1 MKERIEV
8 LLSAEQIDK
17 RMAELADEL
26 YQEFGD
32 EQVELVCALKGA
44 VVTIVDLAKKMKMPV
59 TMNFMSVSSY
69 GNSMESSGNINI
81 KMDLDADITGP
92 SIPKTFGVHNVRIY
106 GDDNGMIPPATTT
119 GIDMI
124 SVNLLLGEDKTIE
137 TNLPAQGVV
146 TLMDQTAEHRLV
158 NHLLYASPVKRGN
171 GIEVIEDIIPLTDI
185 TVKLRTDKT
194 PKRVYLA
201 PEKRDIPFTYENG
214 VLAYTVDKL
223 NCHAIAVI
231 DY

>member
-69 GNSMESSGNINI
+69 GNSTESSGNINI
-81 KMDLDADITGP
+81 KMDLDTGRTLKKLKELLISRNPKKLKLVTLLDKPDRRVVDIKADYTGFT
-92 SIPKTFGVHNVRIY
+92 IPDAFVVGY
-106 GDDNGMIPPATTT
+106 GLDYAQ
-119 GIDMI
+119 
-124 SVNLLLGEDKTIE
+124 KYR
-137 TNLPAQGVV
+137 NLPYV
-146 TLMDQTAEHRLV
+146 
-158 NHLLYASPVKRGN
+158 
-171 GIEVIEDIIPLTDI
+171 
-185 TVKLRTDKT
+185 
-194 PKRVYLA
+194 
-201 PEKRDIPFTYENG
+201 G
-214 VLAYTVDKL
+214 VL
-223 NCHAIAVI
+223 HFEE
-231 DY
+231 

>member
-69 GNSMESSGNINI
+69 GNSTESSGNINI
-81 KMDLDADITGP
+81 KMDLDADITG
-92 SIPKTFGVHNVRIY
+92 KNVLI
-106 GDDNGMIPPATTT
+106 
-119 GIDMI
+119 
-124 SVNLLLGEDKTIE
+124 V
-137 TNLPAQGVV
+137 
-146 TLMDQTAEHRLV
+146 
-158 NHLLYASPVKRGN
+158 
-171 GIEVIEDIIPLTDI
+171 EDIIDTGRTLK
-185 TVKLRTDKT
+185 KLKELLISRN
-194 PKRVYLA
+194 PKKLKLVTLLDNKADYTGFT
-201 PEKRDIPFTYENG
+201 IPDAFVVGYGLDYAQKYRNLPYVG
-214 VLAYTVDKL
+214 VL
-223 NCHAIAVI
+223 HFEE
-231 DY
+231 

>member
-1 MKERIEV
+1 MGHDGAYISTKIFSEY
-8 LLSAEQIDK
+8 AT
-17 RMAELADEL
+17 
-26 YQEFGD
+26 
-32 EQVELVCALKGA
+32 KGSL
-44 VVTIVDLAKKMKMPV
+44 IAK
-59 TMNFMSVSSY
+59 
-69 GNSMESSGNINI
+69 
-81 KMDLDADITGP
+81 LITNH
-92 SIPKTFGVHNVRIY
+92 II
-106 GDDNGMIPPATTT
+106 
-119 GIDMI
+119 
-124 SVNLLLGEDKTIE
+124 NLLLGEDKTIE

-171 GIEVIEDIIPLTDI
+171 GIEVIEDIIPLSDI

-223 NCHAIAVI
+223 NCHAMAVI

>member
-69 GNSMESSGNINI
+69 GNSNI
-81 KMDLDADITGP
+81 KMDLDADITG
-92 SIPKTFGVHNVRIY
+92 KNVLI
-106 GDDNGMIPPATTT
+106 
-119 GIDMI
+119 
-124 SVNLLLGEDKTIE
+124 V
-137 TNLPAQGVV
+137 
-146 TLMDQTAEHRLV
+146 
-158 NHLLYASPVKRGN
+158 
-171 GIEVIEDIIPLTDI
+171 EDIIDTGRTLKKLKELLISRNPKKLKLVTLLDKPDRRVVDI
-185 TVKLRTDKT
+185 KADYTGFT
-194 PKRVYLA
+194 
-201 PEKRDIPFTYENG
+201 IPDAFVVGYGLDYAQKYRNLPYVG
-214 VLAYTVDKL
+214 VL
-223 NCHAIAVI
+223 HFEE
-231 DY
+231 

>member
-8 LLSAEQIDK
+8 LLSAEQIDR

-69 GNSMESSGNINI
+69 GNSTESSGNINI

-92 SIPKTFGVHNVRIY
+92 SIPMAFGVADERPAVTPDGRL
-106 GDDNGMIPPATTT
+106 MIPAKSLE
-119 GIDMI
+119 GVEIM
-124 SVNLLLGEDKTIE
+124 SANLLLENATDPVIWRGPVIAGAVKQFWTWTIC
-137 TNLPAQGVV
+137 LW
-146 TLMDQTAEHRLV
+146 
-158 NHLLYASPVKRGN
+158 
-171 GIEVIEDIIPLTDI
+171 IC
-185 TVKLRTDKT
+185 LRE
-194 PKRVYLA
+194 LA
-201 PEKRDIPFTYENG
+201 TC
-214 VLAYTVDKL
+214 L
-223 NCHAIAVI
+223 
-231 DY
+231 

>member
-69 GNSMESSGNINI
+69 GNSTESSGNINI
-81 KMDLDADITGP
+81 KMDLDADITG
-92 SIPKTFGVHNVRIY
+92 KNVLI
-106 GDDNGMIPPATTT
+106 
-119 GIDMI
+119 
-124 SVNLLLGEDKTIE
+124 V
-137 TNLPAQGVV
+137 
-146 TLMDQTAEHRLV
+146 
-158 NHLLYASPVKRGN
+158 
-171 GIEVIEDIIPLTDI
+171 EDIIDSGRTLSYLIEVLKQRGPESIRLCTLLDKPERR
-185 TVKLRTDKT
+185 VKKQ
-194 PKRVYLA
+194 V
-201 PEKRDIPFTYENG
+201 
-214 VLAYTVDKL
+214 TVDYTCFTIPDEFVVGYGL
-223 NCHAIAVI
+223 
-231 DY
+231 DYAQKYRNLPYIGVVEQ

>member
-69 GNSMESSGNINI
+69 GNSTESSGNINI
-81 KMDLDADITGP
+81 KMDLDADITG
-92 SIPKTFGVHNVRIY
+92 KNVLI
-106 GDDNGMIPPATTT
+106 
-119 GIDMI
+119 
-124 SVNLLLGEDKTIE
+124 V
-137 TNLPAQGVV
+137 
-146 TLMDQTAEHRLV
+146 
-158 NHLLYASPVKRGN
+158 
-171 GIEVIEDIIPLTDI
+171 EDIIDSGRTLSYLIEILKKRNPASIRLCTLLDKPERRVTD
-185 TVKLRTDKT
+185 VKVDY
-194 PKRVYLA
+194 VA
-201 PEKRDIPFTYENG
+201 FNIPDEFVVGYGLDYAQKYRNLPFIG
-214 VLAYTVDKL
+214 VVEQ
-223 NCHAIAVI
+223 
-231 DY
+231 